1 MKTLTKLKPHLTF
14 LKTNQMKTKLNNLI
28 YYFTPLNDEH
38 KDILSTSI
46 AFVLFWAGV
55 YTLSYITNL

>member
-1 MKTLTKLKPHLTF
+1 
-14 LKTNQMKTKLNNLI
+14 MKTKLNNLI

-38 KDILSTSI
+38 RDILSTSV
-46 AFVLFWAGV
+46 AFVLFWAGI

>member
-1 MKTLTKLKPHLTF
+1 
-14 LKTNQMKTKLNNLI
+14 MKTKLKDLI
-28 YYFTPLNDEH
+28 YYFTPLTNEH
-38 KDILSTSI
+38 RDILSTAI